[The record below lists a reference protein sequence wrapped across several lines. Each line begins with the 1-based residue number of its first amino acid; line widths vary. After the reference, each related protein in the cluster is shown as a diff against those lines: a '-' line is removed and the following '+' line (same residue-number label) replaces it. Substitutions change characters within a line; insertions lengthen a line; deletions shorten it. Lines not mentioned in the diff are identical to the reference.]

1 MFLPL
6 SRPVL
11 VSLTSEEVKIIN
23 KYLDD
28 PSLDE
33 SAGLIGID
41 WLLDLLIP
49 EGMGG
54 QILIFRQ
61 IQGKR

>member
-11 VSLTSEEVKIIN
+11 VSLTSEEVKIIS

-33 SAGLIGID
+33 PAGLIIID
-41 WLLDLLIP
+41 WLPDLFVP